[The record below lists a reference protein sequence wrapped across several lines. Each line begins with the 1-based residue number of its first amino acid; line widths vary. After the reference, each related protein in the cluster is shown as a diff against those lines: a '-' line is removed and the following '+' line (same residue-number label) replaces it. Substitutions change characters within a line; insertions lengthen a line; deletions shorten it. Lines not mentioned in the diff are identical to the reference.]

1 MRRRQ
6 AVAPVIL
13 KQPGS
18 HWSAMM
24 PVVLWIC
31 FRGWSPLSL
40 GPAFATVETAAY
52 NDGVNDVR
60 FK

>member
-24 PVVLWIC
+24 PFVL
-31 FRGWSPLSL
+31 
-40 GPAFATVETAAY
+40 
-52 NDGVNDVR
+52 
-60 FK
+60 